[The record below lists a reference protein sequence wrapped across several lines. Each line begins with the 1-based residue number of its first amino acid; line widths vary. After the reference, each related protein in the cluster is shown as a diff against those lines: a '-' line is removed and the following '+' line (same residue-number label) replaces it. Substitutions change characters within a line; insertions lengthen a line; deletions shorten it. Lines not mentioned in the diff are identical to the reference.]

1 MIGKKNLYYFLIL
14 LEVKLNLCV
23 ICLYMI
29 FWVFMCF
36 VVVIMYVLFDFCF
49 IGFIYCICCGKYKFV
64 FLVYL
69 MFFEKEIILILEF
82 NLGRKI
88 IL

>member
-1 MIGKKNLYYFLIL
+1 MIGKKNLYYFLIF

-49 IGFIYCICCGKYKFV
+49 IGFICCICCGKYKFV

-69 MFFEKEIILILEF
+69 MFFEKERILILEF